1 MKFWQSVFCTEFDQ
15 LIDVV
20 RIAEELGF
28 DGVLLSDHLLHFERI
43 SSRYPYSSDGRPP
56 SFSATTPW
64 PECWSTIAALA
75 AATEKLA
82 FLTNVFILPLR
93 HPVEVA
99 KTLASV
105 ASMFEGRI
113 GLGAGAGWMKEEFDA
128 LGVDFRT
135 RGKRFDESIEVLR
148 KLWSGEFVEH
158 HGRFFDFPRAK
169 MCPVPNTSIPIYIGG
184 MSRAALR
191 RAATLGD
198 GWIGAGQTLDQA
210 RATLDE
216 LRTARAA
223 AGREQ
228 QPFDAIV
235 PLLEP
240 LTPDVVARLEEAG
253 AGGTVSYPFVF
264 ELGPAS
270 TLEAKRAYMERFAE
284 RVIAKVR

>member
-15 LIDVV
+15 LTDVV

-43 SSRYPYSSDGRPP
+43 ASRYPYSTDGKPP
-56 SFSATTPW
+56 SFSATTAW
-64 PECWSTIAALA
+64 PECWSTTAALA
-75 AATEKLA
+75 AATEKIR

-99 KTLASV
+99 KALATV
-105 ASMFEGRI
+105 ASLFEARV
-113 GLGAGAGWMKEEFDA
+113 GLGAGAGWMKEEFEA
-128 LGVDFRT
+128 LGIDFHT

-148 KLWSGEFVEH
+148 KLWSGEMVEH
-158 HGRFFDFPRAK
+158 HGRFFEFPRAK
-169 MCPVPNTSIPIYIGG
+169 ICPVPKRPIPIYIGG

-198 GWIGAGQTLDQA
+198 GWIGAGQTLEQA
-210 RATLDE
+210 VATLAE
-216 LRTARAA
+216 LIKMRSA
-223 AGREQ
+223 AGRQRE
-228 QPFDAIV
+228 PFDAIV
-235 PLLEP
+235 PLLDP
-240 LTPDVVARLEEAG
+240 LTPDVLSRLEEAG

-264 ELGPAS
+264 ELGPSS

-284 RVIAKVR
+284 QVIAKHR